1 MGAYVDPFEAFKKK
15 ADVDRPVRKD
25 AEAAPEPSL
34 TPKLDEK
41 DLEGRPKG
49 FATHRLSFGK
59 DSPVEKP
66 EEPVPRPYGFERGRV
81 EDAVEKL
88 VQNRPAEVQ
97 KPKGF
102 DLGKLGSGLPHTVKK
117 K

>member
-15 ADVDRPVRKD
+15 ADVDRPVRKE
-25 AEAAPEPSL
+25 EAAATEPSL
-34 TPKLDEK
+34 GPKLDEK

-59 DSPVEKP
+59 ENPIAKP
-66 EEPVPRPYGFERGRV
+66 TEPLTRPKGFDRGRV
-81 EDAVEKL
+81 EDASEKI
-88 VQNRPAEVQ
+88 VQNRPADVP

-102 DLGKLGSGLPHTVKK
+102 DLGKLGSGPPHTVKK
-117 K
+117 P